1 MSGTIAEESTT
12 TAYGLRL
19 GDGRLLPVGGG
30 LVLGR
35 TPSGSGCLKD
45 PLVSARH
52 ARVTCTPM
60 GMQIEDLGST
70 NGTWVNGQRVVVRVL
85 REGDTVRLGRTLLVA
100 VAPRDSVADA
110 DSRLWLLAR
119 WERLRA
125 RAPRDNYLDWLA
137 NRTGMARRRLDEV
150 RRVRNAVAHADGPVQ
165 PHRLASALRLISEA
179 ERALET

>member
-137 NRTGMARRRLDEV
+137 NRTGLARRRLDEV
-150 RRVRNAVAHADGPVQ
+150 RRVRNTVAHADGPVQ